1 MTFSGMSLEQ
11 FNTNKAAITTEV
23 ANNLGKPAKDVTLT
37 PKSETIRRRMTGNL
51 ILKLAIYLVSHLF
64 FSFDTSKNK

>member
-1 MTFSGMSLEQ
+1 MSLEQ

-51 ILKLAIYLVSHLF
+51 ILKLTISSG
-64 FSFDTSKNK
+64 FSFVFCFFFALTLYS